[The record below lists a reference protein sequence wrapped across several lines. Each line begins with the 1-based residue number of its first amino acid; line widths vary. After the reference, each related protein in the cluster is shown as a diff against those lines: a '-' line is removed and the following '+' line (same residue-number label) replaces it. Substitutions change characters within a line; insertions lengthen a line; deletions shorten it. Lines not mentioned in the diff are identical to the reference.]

1 MRESLQAAERA
12 VSIRRGH
19 ECVGVPEHILESSVM
34 KASGRIEVQ
43 ESGAGGGLSTVR
55 AHGSEDHL
63 AVAGVGF
70 LSGKIRPTRPAYRV
84 REAWK
89 RRN

>member
-1 MRESLQAAERA
+1 MRESLQAAKRA

-43 ESGAGGGLSTVR
+43 AC
-55 AHGSEDHL
+55 
-63 AVAGVGF
+63 
-70 LSGKIRPTRPAYRV
+70 
-84 REAWK
+84 
-89 RRN
+89 